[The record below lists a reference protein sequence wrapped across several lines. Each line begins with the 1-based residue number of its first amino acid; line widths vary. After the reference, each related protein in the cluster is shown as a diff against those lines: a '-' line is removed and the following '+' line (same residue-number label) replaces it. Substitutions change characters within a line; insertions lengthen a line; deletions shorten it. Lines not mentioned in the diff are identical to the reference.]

1 MRLKTSYILLFC
13 FSIPLFHL
21 HAQDSFEHRSVE
33 VLKYR
38 LEAEDNS
45 KRRSFGFFLSRN
57 ESAIFFDFKN
67 NRDQEYLFEQEFDQL
82 LSELSLHLASNPG
95 LVKVL
100 IFNGVSKVWI
110 DRLLS
115 QTKLADKIYRH
126 DINQPWPALQQVN
139 ESGKQLITFFLD
151 DGNHSLV
158 TGKYIPDLNS
168 FQLSGEV
175 TLPGQLLLLSV
186 GMPANQNASF
196 QLPPGFVDAFVE
208 IWKSSGQQPN
218 FVLLDGVSFPQNI
231 SLILN
236 STEKF
241 IGSISYSATDHSPVF
256 WSGDFDATT
265 GSTFSFPAYA
275 GEPASVKPQQPG
287 YSFTP
292 ETLTIQGSEG
302 KPLSI
307 KAAKKPIT
315 EGVTAYYPLDKN
327 IKDNSGNGVHGV
339 SHQLGFFKD
348 FNRSNVA
355 DFRQQHYGELPDV
368 RELDL
373 VNNSFTIST
382 WIKLDSLDN
391 EDQMILSSYQNK
403 YSEGL
408 HILSRNKKPYFA
420 FYHNDLEGKT
430 TLKAGQWYNII
441 WQYRKELQQQ
451 AIFINGELD
460 TLAVGRPPLRGVGQ
474 LFIGYREKADGA
486 HTYFNGF
493 MDDIVFWNR
502 ALDASEI
509 QNIYLGAIQIEN
521 NHFKW
526 LLAGVL
532 GVVFFVL
539 GLMYFIR
546 KKKRPATVP
555 EDVDEKVVVDHDRN
569 AVFMF
574 GGLKVLD
581 RDGNNITNEITP
593 RLKELF
599 ILLYVSTL
607 KSKKGIS
614 SEDLSHNIWPD
625 HSRQS
630 AINNR
635 GVSTTKLRQVLSKLD
650 GVELTYKNQFWTL
663 TTGDQVYSDY
673 HEYLKLVEQ
682 QEHSGAGLNRL
693 VGILKNGEFLPNL
706 SKEWLDPFKF
716 DVSNQI
722 IDVFLPRL
730 EPEWQAK
737 NYDVL
742 IGYCD
747 LISTYDVV
755 QETAI
760 KYKVAALR
768 MQKKHEQALK
778 VYQGFVS
785 HYRQFYDE
793 EFVVAFNDFQP

>member
-1 MRLKTSYILLFC
+1 MRLKTSYILLFY
-13 FSIPLFHL
+13 FFISLFHL

-38 LEAEDNS
+38 LEVDDLS
-45 KRRSFGFFLSRN
+45 KENSFGLFLSRS
-57 ESAIFFDFKN
+57 ESALFFDFSNHK
-67 NRDQEYLFEQEFDQL
+67 DQEYLFEQEFEQL
-82 LSELSLHLASNPG
+82 LTKLGVHLASNPSQ
-95 LVKVL
+95 VKMV

-110 DRLLS
+110 DRLFSQNKLS
-115 QTKLADKIYRH
+115 EKIYRH
-126 DINQPWPALQQVN
+126 DVNQPWPALQSVN
-139 ESGKQLITFFLD
+139 NGGQQLIPLFLD
-151 DGNHSLV
+151 DGQNSLV
-158 TGKYIPDLNS
+158 AGKYIPDLNS

-175 TLPGQLLLLSV
+175 VLPGQLLFLAV
-186 GMPANQNASF
+186 EMPANQKASF

-241 IGSISYSATDHSPVF
+241 IGSISYRADDHGPVY
-256 WSGDFDATT
+256 WSGDFEAVT

-275 GEPASVKPQQPG
+275 GEPSLVKPQQPG
-287 YSFTP
+287 YSFSP
-292 ETLTIQGSEG
+292 ETLTVQGSEG
-302 KPLSI
+302 KLFSI
-307 KAAKKPIT
+307 QASKKAIT
-315 EGVTAYYPLDKN
+315 DGITAYYPLDKN

-339 SHQLGFFKD
+339 SHQLEFFKD
-348 FNRSNVA
+348 FNRSAVA
-355 DFRQQHYGELPDV
+355 DFRHQHYGELPDV

-382 WIKLDSLDN
+382 WIKLDSLDD

-474 LFIGYREKADGA
+474 LFVGYREKANGA

-493 MDDIVFWNR
+493 MDDVVFWNR

-509 QNIYLGAIQIEN
+509 QNIYLGAIRIEN
-521 NHFKW
+521 NSFKW
-526 LLAGVL
+526 VL
-532 GVVFFVL
+532 TGAVCVVVFVL
-539 GLMYFIR
+539 GLVYFVR
-546 KKKRPATVP
+546 KRKETATGP
-555 EDVDEKVVVDHDRN
+555 EVVDEEETVDYDRN

-650 GVELTYKNQFWTL
+650 GIELTYKNQFWTL
-663 TTGDQVYSDY
+663 TMGENVYSDY
-673 HEYLKLVEQ
+673 QEYLKLVEQ
-682 QEHSGAGLNRL
+682 PEPSGTHLKRL
-693 VGILKNGEFLPNL
+693 ADILKSGEFLPNL

-737 NYDVL
+737 NYDEL
-742 IGYCD
+742 IGFCD
-747 LISTYDVV
+747 LILTYDVV
-755 QETAI
+755 HETAI

-778 VYQGFVS
+778 VYQAFVN
-785 HYRQFYDE
+785 HYQQFYDE
-793 EFVVAFNDFQP
+793 QFVVAFHDFHP